1 MCEMTRWWL
10 YVGRKNFLHEGKR
23 HYLAGIKALSHPH
36 LHSAL
41 AGAEMIYPAQA
52 LPFIASDA
60 AVAFWYFSAIGKGL
74 APAAMSGNIN
84 NT

>member
-52 LPFIASDA
+52 SLS
-60 AVAFWYFSAIGKGL
+60 
-74 APAAMSGNIN
+74 
-84 NT
+84 